1 MGTTALL
8 AVAFGVVAVGLV
20 FVALRLRRSRDELRM
35 RAADVEATL
44 TEAERRSEHDR
55 RIAGMVLGTT
65 GDGLLLL
72 DARGEVVFA
81 NEALAVHLGSIPT
94 SLRSLLPLALR
105 TAIEGS
111 RHAGE
116 PRITLVETGSPSRWL
131 RGTITPAAEDH
142 TLLVVRDVTEER
154 RLEAV
159 RRDFVENASHEL
171 KTPAATIQATAETL
185 RLAAVDDPA
194 QIPMFAAQLEREAV
208 RLSRIVTELLDLSR
222 LGSGSSVDEVVSLAD
237 VAREELR
244 RLQPAAV
251 DAGVKLELTTEGSGP
266 VRGST
271 QDLSLLVRNL
281 LDNAIRY
288 SAEGAHVLV
297 DVRSDDAETVLR
309 VRDTGIGIPS
319 RDLSR
324 IFERFYRVDR
334 ARSRETGGTGLG
346 LAIVK
351 HVVENHGGRT
361 SVESELGRGTTFEVT
376 LPANGQA

>member
-8 AVAFGVVAVGLV
+8 AMAFGVVAVGLA
-20 FVALRLRRSRDELRM
+20 FVALRLRRSRDELRTH
-35 RAADVEATL
+35 AADVEATL

-55 RIAGMVLGTT
+55 RIARMVLSTT

-72 DARGEVVFA
+72 DAGGEVVFA
-81 NEALAVHLGSIPT
+81 NEALAVHLGGIPG

-105 TAIEGS
+105 TAVEGS

-116 PRITLVETGSPSRWL
+116 PRIALVETGSPSRWL

-194 QIPMFAAQLEREAV
+194 QIPRFAAQLEREAV

-222 LGSGSSVDEVVSLAD
+222 LESGSAIEEAVSLAD
-237 VAREELR
+237 VAREEVR
-244 RLQPAAV
+244 RLQPAA
-251 DAGVKLELTTEGSGP
+251 DEAGVTLELITDGP
-266 VRGST
+266 GLVRGSR

-288 SAEGAHVLV
+288 SAEGAQVFV
-297 DVRSDDAETVLR
+297 DVQSEEAETVLR

-351 HVVENHGGRT
+351 HVVENHGGLT

-376 LPANGQA
+376 LPADGPA

>member
-8 AVAFGVVAVGLV
+8 AVVFAVTAIGLA
-20 FVALRLRRSRDELRM
+20 FVALRLRRSRDEFRT
-35 RAADVEATL
+35 RAEEAHAAFAQAEQRAD
-44 TEAERRSEHDR
+44 HDR

-72 DARGEVVFA
+72 GAGGEVMLA
-81 NEALAVHLGSIPT
+81 NEALAAHLGTIPG
-94 SLRSLLPLALR
+94 SLGSVLPLALR
-105 TAIEGS
+105 TRIEES
-111 RHAGE
+111 RRAGA
-116 PRITLVETGSPSRWL
+116 PGIALLETGSPSRWL
-131 RGTITPAAEDH
+131 RATITPATEGH
-142 TLLVVRDVTEER
+142 TLIVVRDVTQDR

-194 QIPMFAAQLEREAV
+194 QIPRFAAQLEHEAV

-222 LGSGSSVDEVVSLAD
+222 LESGSAIEEAVSLAD
-237 VAREELR
+237 VAREEVR
-244 RLQPAAV
+244 RLRPAA
-251 DAGVKLELTTEGSGP
+251 DEAGVTLQLIADGSGF
-266 VRGST
+266 VRGSR
-271 QDLSLLVRNL
+271 QDLYLLVRNL

-288 SAEGAHVLV
+288 SAEGGQVLV
-297 DVRSDDAETVLR
+297 DVRSEEAETVLR

>member
-1 MGTTALL
+1 MGTSALL
-8 AVAFGVVAVGLV
+8 AVVFGVLALGLV
-20 FVALRLRRSRDELRM
+20 FVALGLRRSGDELRT
-35 RAADVEATL
+35 RAAGAETALAD
-44 TEAERRSEHDR
+44 AERRSDHDR

-72 DARGEVVFA
+72 DATGEVVFA
-81 NEALAVHLGSIPT
+81 NEALATHLGTIPS
-94 SLRSLLPLALR
+94 SLASLLPLALR
-105 TAIEGS
+105 TRIEES
-111 RHAGE
+111 RRARAS
-116 PRITLVETGSPSRWL
+116 RIALVETGSPSRWL
-131 RGTITPAAEDH
+131 RGTITPATEDH
-142 TLLVVRDVTEER
+142 TLVVVRDVTEER

-194 QIPMFAAQLEREAV
+194 RIPRFAAQLEREAV

-222 LGSGSSVDEVVSLAD
+222 LEAGSSVDEAVSLAA
-237 VAREELR
+237 VAREEVR

-251 DAGVKLELTTEGSGP
+251 EAGVTLELTTEGSGP
-266 VRGST
+266 VRGSS

-281 LDNAIRY
+281 LDNAVRY
-288 SAEGAHVLV
+288 SAEGAQVLV
-297 DVRSDDAETVLR
+297 DVRSDASGTVLR

-361 SVESELGRGTTFEVT
+361 SVESELGRGTTFEIT

>member
-1 MGTTALL
+1 METSALL
-8 AVAFGVVAVGLV
+8 AVVFAMMAVGLA
-20 FVALRLRRSRDELRM
+20 FVAMRLRTSRDGLRT
-35 RAADVEATL
+35 RAAEAETAL
-44 TEAERRSEHDR
+44 TEAERRAEHDR

-72 DARGEVVFA
+72 DARGEVVFS
-81 NEALAVHLGSIPT
+81 NEAVAAHLGSAPS
-94 SLRSLLPLALR
+94 SLGSLLPLALR
-105 TAIEGS
+105 TRIEES
-111 RHAGE
+111 RRAGA
-116 PRITLVETGSPSRWL
+116 PRIALVETGSPSRWL

-142 TLLVVRDVTEER
+142 TLVVVRDVTEER

-194 QIPMFAAQLEREAV
+194 RIPRFAVQLEREAV

-222 LGSGSSVDEVVSLAD
+222 LESGSVVDEVVSLAD

-244 RLQPAAV
+244 RLQPAA
-251 DAGVKLELTTEGSGP
+251 DEAGVTLELTANGSGP
-266 VRGST
+266 VRGSSH
-271 QDLSLLVRNL
+271 DLSLLVRNL

-288 SAEGAHVLV
+288 SSAGAQVLV
-297 DVRSDDAETVLR
+297 DVRSDGAQTLLR

-334 ARSRETGGTGLG
+334 ARSRQTGGTGLG

-361 SVESELGRGTTFEVT
+361 TVESELGHGTTFEVT
-376 LPANGQA
+376 LPANGRA

>member
-1 MGTTALL
+1 METSAILAAGFGVIALGL
-8 AVAFGVVAVGLV
+8 AVLV
-20 FVALRLRRSRDELRM
+20 SRLRRSRDELRAN
-35 RAADVEATL
+35 AADVETTL
-44 TEAERRSEHDR
+44 TEMERRSEHDR

-72 DARGEVVFA
+72 DADGEVVFA
-81 NEALAVHLGSIPT
+81 NEALATHLGSIPS
-94 SLRSLLPLALR
+94 SLGSLLPLALR
-105 TAIEGS
+105 TAIEESMRAGAS
-111 RHAGE
+111 RIA
-116 PRITLVETGSPSRWL
+116 LVETGSPSRWF

-142 TLLVVRDVTEER
+142 TLVVVRDVTEER

-185 RLAAVDDPA
+185 RRAADDDPA
-194 QIPMFAAQLEREAV
+194 QIPRFAAQLEREAI
-208 RLSRIVTELLDLSR
+208 RLSRVVSDLLDLSR
-222 LGSGSSVDEVVSLAD
+222 LESGSSVDEVVSLAD
-237 VAREELR
+237 VAREEVR
-244 RLQPAAV
+244 RLRPAA
-251 DAGVKLELTTEGSGP
+251 DEAGVALELTTDGSGP
-266 VRGST
+266 VRGSA

-288 SAEGAHVLV
+288 SAEGAQVRV
-297 DVRSDDAETVLR
+297 DVRSEDAETVVR

-376 LPANGQA
+376 LPADGRA

>member
-1 MGTTALL
+1 MGTSALL
-8 AVAFGVVAVGLV
+8 AVVFAMIALGLAFA
-20 FVALRLRRSRDELRM
+20 ALRVRTSREELRT
-35 RAADVEATL
+35 RVA
-44 TEAERRSEHDR
+44 EAETALTDAERQAEHDR

-72 DARGEVVFA
+72 DARGEAVFA
-81 NEALAVHLGSIPT
+81 NEALAGHLGSAPS
-94 SLRSLLPLALR
+94 SLGSLLPLALR
-105 TAIEGS
+105 TRIEES
-111 RHAGE
+111 RRAGA
-116 PRITLVETGSPSRWL
+116 PRIALVETGSPSRWL

-142 TLLVVRDVTEER
+142 TLVVVRDVTEER

-194 QIPMFAAQLEREAV
+194 RIPRFAAQLEREAV

-222 LGSGSSVDEVVSLAD
+222 LESGSVVDEVVSLAD

-244 RLQPAAV
+244 RLQPAA
-251 DAGVKLELTTEGSGP
+251 DEAGVTLELTTDGSGS
-266 VRGST
+266 VRGSSH
-271 QDLSLLVRNL
+271 DLSLLVRNL

-288 SAEGAHVLV
+288 SSDGAQVLV
-297 DVRSDDAETVLR
+297 DVRSDGAETMLR

-361 SVESELGRGTTFEVT
+361 TVESELGRGTTFEVT
-376 LPANGQA
+376 LPANGPA

>member
-8 AVAFGVVAVGLV
+8 AVVFAAIAIGLA
-20 FVALRLRRSRDELRM
+20 FVALRLRRSRDELRT
-35 RAADVEATL
+35 RADEAQAAFAQAEQRAD
-44 TEAERRSEHDR
+44 HDR

-72 DARGEVVFA
+72 GPGGEVVLA
-81 NEALAVHLGSIPT
+81 NEALAAHLGTIPG
-94 SLRSLLPLALR
+94 SLGSLLPLALR
-105 TAIEGS
+105 TRIEES
-111 RHAGE
+111 RRAGA
-116 PRITLVETGSPSRWL
+116 PGIALLETGSPSRWL
-131 RGTITPAAEDH
+131 RATITPATEGH
-142 TLLVVRDVTEER
+142 TLVVVRDVTEDR

-194 QIPMFAAQLEREAV
+194 QIPRFAAQLEHEAV

-222 LGSGSSVDEVVSLAD
+222 LESGSAIEEAVSMAD
-237 VAREELR
+237 VAREEVR
-244 RLQPAAV
+244 RLRPSA
-251 DAGVKLELTTEGSGP
+251 DEAGVALKLIADGSGL
-266 VRGST
+266 VRGSR
-271 QDLSLLVRNL
+271 QDLYLLVRNL

-288 SAEGAHVLV
+288 SAEGGQVLV
-297 DVRSDDAETVLR
+297 DVRSEEAETVLR

-361 SVESELGRGTTFEVT
+361 SVESELGRGTTFVVT
-376 LPANGQA
+376 LPADGPA